1 MLSMNCPVV
10 RIAEPRMKTYS
21 GACSQRCVPM
31 QAGHYRLGGLLPT
44 ASRVALAKPF
54 QRAISFSK
62 PPGLVSQGSASQ
74 LIYGHPKYY
83 GTR

>member
-1 MLSMNCPVV
+1 
-10 RIAEPRMKTYS
+10 
-21 GACSQRCVPM
+21 M
-31 QAGHYRLGGLLPT
+31 QAGHYRLGSRCPNRRLGGLLPT